1 MPKNKQKTITKTNNT
16 KKTSK
21 ILFLFKWPFPGRQDL
36 FCSFSNSHTQRLS
49 CFLVAGLDEWAI
61 VVSESRFLT
70 FENKVSVKPACLIQ
84 PKMRQVHLYF
94 LHVLPSQ
101 IDWNW
106 SSMSLRLGPAD
117 LTWYIHLWKRSR
129 TIHKTS
135 LGDNKYVHGT

>member
-1 MPKNKQKTITKTNNT
+1 MISHVHTNKHTNTTCISTLDSLLKLSSKCRKNKQKTITKTNNT

-70 FENKVSVKPACLIQ
+70 FENKVSVKPKHK
-84 PKMRQVHLYF
+84 KMLCDF
-94 LHVLPSQ
+94 FNS
-101 IDWNW
+101 
-106 SSMSLRLGPAD
+106 A
-117 LTWYIHLWKRSR
+117 
-129 TIHKTS
+129 
-135 LGDNKYVHGT
+135 